1 MNTMLDSRLLK
12 KITEL
17 TFLNSPKIRLKFNSF
32 YFIKTINLIFLIIVI
47 LFNNLDFS
55 LNYNKLFSKLKLNY
69 KFLKLHLMNNKFIK
83 KFYSFLVI
91 NGFLKRF
98 KLWKRGTV
106 FKYRYLYRL
115 VVKSRL
121 RVSYNLKYFKHN
133 LLSGSL
139 HVTFKKRN
147 TFFLLRDF
155 KNRTLYLTTVRKE
168 GYLGRRRK
176 EYVSIFTVAKQI
188 KPLIYKYKLNKI
200 SLLFSGWSRFKWAV
214 KKALR
219 YRDGYRPSLNY
230 VKFSVKVPHNGCRS
244 PKLRRKKRNRRRFF
258 KFNFN
263 NRYKNYIKQYV

>member
-1 MNTMLDSRLLK
+1 MLDSSVIK
-12 KITEL
+12 KITEFN
-17 TFLNSPKIRLKFNSF
+17 FLNLSKLRLKFYNSH
-32 YFIKTINLIFLIIVI
+32 FIKTINLIFLIIYL
-47 LFNNLDFS
+47 LFNNLNFS
-55 LNYNKLFSKLKLNY
+55 LNYKKVLLKLKKNY
-69 KFLKLHLMNNKFIK
+69 KYLKLHLINNEFFK

-91 NGFLKRF
+91 NDFLKHF
-98 KLWKRGTV
+98 KLWKRNMV

-115 VVKSRL
+115 VVRSRL
-121 RVSYNLKYFKHN
+121 RIEYNLKYFKHN
-133 LLSGSL
+133 VLSGSL

-147 TFFLLRDF
+147 TFFLLRDY
-155 KNRTLYLTTVRKE
+155 KNKTLYLTTVRKE

-230 VKFSVKVPHNGCRS
+230 VKFLVKVPHNGCRS
-244 PKLRRKKRNRRRFF
+244 PKLRRKKRSRRRFF

-263 NRYKNYIKQYV
+263 NRYKNYIQQFV